1 MAASNFLNVKYHYP
15 DTVTIIMQFIKFDLA
30 WSLLSGPYLKR
41 DAFKFTLFNPDNKM
55 PHFLKFS
62 EF

>member
-15 DTVTIIMQFIKFDLA
+15 DTVTIIMHFIKNDLV

-41 DAFKFTLFNPDNKM
+41 DASKFTLFKPDNKM
-55 PHFLKFS
+55 PHF
-62 EF
+62 